1 MVKVVMVN
9 TASSVSSK
17 TQTPFVRMKGM
28 IPDRIETLMDLVE
41 NMSMKIHVKALSL
54 LLLMKFTNADCFK
67 ASQLLKMVVY
77 VFLKEKR
84 KAVGT
89 I

>member
-1 MVKVVMVN
+1 
-9 TASSVSSK
+9 
-17 TQTPFVRMKGM
+17 
-28 IPDRIETLMDLVE
+28 MDLVE